1 MAASNGGSEQATPL
15 NAASSASEVRGGQ
28 ASTPSSP
35 DSERWQ
41 QNQSFYNKS
50 VHGYGLARPIYLPR
64 ELTGLGQVSEMDGF
78 DMIAQHHPQLHHQQ
92 LHLQQVHKIQ
102 MHHGTR
108 SQMHGATIRV
118 HGSTGKVGT
127 PMTTMRGST
136 SLEMVMSLSGMER
149 KSIEL
154 SILGKSISGQRLQ
167 E

>member
-1 MAASNGGSEQATPL
+1 MQRRLHQKSEAARPQHRHRLIANDGSRTSRSITNPCGL
-15 NAASSASEVRGGQ
+15 TLSRVI
-28 ASTPSSP
+28 
-35 DSERWQ
+35 
-41 QNQSFYNKS
+41 
-50 VHGYGLARPIYLPR
+50 HGAGLERPIYLPR

-127 PMTTMRGST
+127 PMITRIGRNT